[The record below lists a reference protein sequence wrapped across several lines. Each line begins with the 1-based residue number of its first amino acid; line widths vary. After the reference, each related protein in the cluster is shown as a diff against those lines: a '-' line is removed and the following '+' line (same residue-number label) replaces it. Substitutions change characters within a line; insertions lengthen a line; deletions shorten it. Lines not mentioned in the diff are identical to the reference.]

1 MAASVGGLRTAV
13 ADGTSGLLVADHEP
27 ASYARAF
34 ERVLLE
40 PGLRDRLA
48 TGAGGHAR
56 QFGWDR
62 TAEVMLGVYA
72 KAQEK
77 MRADL
82 AGIPFQA

>member
-1 MAASVGGLRTAV
+1 M
-13 ADGTSGLLVADHEP
+13 LVADHEP
-27 ASYARAF
+27 GSYAAAF

-48 TGAGGHAR
+48 AGAEAHAQ

-62 TAEVMLGVYA
+62 TADVMLGVYA
-72 KAQEK
+72 AAQDK

-82 AGIPFQA
+82 TGVAL

>member
-1 MAASVGGLRTAV
+1 VVAASVGGLVTAV
-13 ADGTSGLLVADHEP
+13 RDGASGLLVADHEP
-27 ASYARAF
+27 ASYATAF

-48 TGAGGHAR
+48 TGALEHAR

-62 TAEVMLGVYA
+62 TAAAMIEVYA
-72 KAQEK
+72 QAQEK

-82 AGIPFQA
+82 TAVAL